1 MTKTKEEL
9 NQLKE
14 EYETLT
20 TKLKELSEEE
30 LINVSGGG
38 TSFNELAYGV
48 ALNSIE
54 KALNGIQSSVS
65 RRYSETYSEA
75 IKCLNYAKEFL
86 SNKDMNSL
94 RRIMPNLKEKA
105 FELSH
110 VSSTLYLELKRIF
123 DVLDSYLNNN
133 H

>member
-9 NQLKE
+9 SELKN

-20 TKLKELSEEE
+20 SKLEELSDEE

-38 TSFNELAYGV
+38 TSFNELAYKA

-94 RRIMPNLKEKA
+94 RRIMPTLKEKA
-105 FELSH
+105 FELHRASP
-110 VSSTLYLELKRIF
+110 TLYLELKRIF
-123 DVLDSYLNNN
+123 DVLDSYLNN

>member
-1 MTKTKEEL
+1 MKKTKEEL

-30 LINVSGGG
+30 LLNVSGGG
-38 TSFNELAYGV
+38 TSFNELAYGI

-75 IKCLNYAKEFL
+75 IQCLNYAKEFL

-94 RRIMPNLKEKA
+94 RRIMPTLKEKT
-105 FELSH
+105 FELRR
-110 VSSTLYLELKRIF
+110 VSSALYLELEKIF
-123 DVLDSYLNNN
+123 SDLDSYLNNS